1 VLHQMNG
8 FGQRQYRVLGVL
20 LQNGIEE
27 QFPNL
32 IGDGFSARPPG
43 GCGYGVI
50 GGSAVYAVGVA
61 VAEGVGCRA
70 VHFEGGEVVDVVVE
84 EGGGEGALDF
94 GGGAAWGGGEHEF
107 FEFGLGGFW
116 GVAWREEVQGVDG

>member
-1 VLHQMNG
+1 M
-8 FGQRQYRVLGVL
+8 LGVL
-20 LQNGIEE
+20 LQNGIDE

-32 IGDGFSARPPG
+32 IGDGFSVRSAGRG
-43 GCGYGVI
+43 GHGVI
-50 GGSAVYAVGVA
+50 GGGAVQAVGVA

-94 GGGAAWGGGEHEF
+94 GRGTASGGGEQEF
-107 FEFGLGGFW
+107 FEFGLRGFL
-116 GVAWREEVQGVDG
+116 GVAGGEEVQGVHG